1 MLPFLNIIGENF
13 MKNVS
18 TRRYV
23 YLVLN
28 FVILLLLGI
37 AYAWSIFVG
46 PLENA
51 YGWTRMQTSLAFT
64 ILMVGF
70 SGGSLLAG
78 ILAKKIGFSKISMIA
93 SLLVGG
99 GLVATAFTSSIS
111 VLYVTY
117 GVLAGLGIGMIY
129 NTIVSVIPLWFPD
142 KKGMV
147 TGLLLMGYA
156 LSTSILSPICQWLL
170 VSFGPKTTFLTFG
183 ILDFVVFLLG
193 SFFMKEP
200 NTAELVELPEIQTTI
215 VDQEMKNYT
224 TSEMLHSVKFYVY
237 FLGANFLVMSALGYL
252 NHVAP
257 ALQSEMGMSAV
268 TAAYVVS
275 AMSLCNGVARPL
287 AGRMFDK
294 FSIRFV
300 LRVICLIYAV
310 SASLAVFAL
319 NSHATWLL
327 VVASCLLLFGYGFQG
342 ASLPCVI
349 RRFYGNEYFSM
360 NYSIVSLVSL
370 TASFCPSFVGKMQ
383 VLSGSYSLGFAVM
396 AVCCVASIP
405 LMFIAGIEK

>member
-1 MLPFLNIIGENF
+1 
-13 MKNVS
+13 
-18 TRRYV
+18 
-23 YLVLN
+23 
-28 FVILLLLGI
+28 
-37 AYAWSIFVG
+37 
-46 PLENA
+46 
-51 YGWTRMQTSLAFT
+51 
-64 ILMVGF
+64 
-70 SGGSLLAG
+70 
-78 ILAKKIGFSKISMIA
+78 
-93 SLLVGG
+93 
-99 GLVATAFTSSIS
+99 
-111 VLYVTY
+111 
-117 GVLAGLGIGMIY
+117 
-129 NTIVSVIPLWFPD
+129 
-142 KKGMV
+142 
-147 TGLLLMGYA
+147 
-156 LSTSILSPICQWLL
+156 
-170 VSFGPKTTFLTFG
+170 
-183 ILDFVVFLLG
+183 
-193 SFFMKEP
+193 
-200 NTAELVELPEIQTTI
+200 
-215 VDQEMKNYT
+215 
-224 TSEMLHSVKFYVY
+224 
-237 FLGANFLVMSALGYL
+237 MSALGYL

-405 LMFIAGIEK
+405 LMFIAGIENNIINKPYAWLECMAYR